1 MRRRGKPGPPDSA
14 DLHPA
19 GDAGSLRIHF
29 MLRLDISRRK
39 FRGGAPR
46 ERITSP
52 ETIGETYSAM
62 FTVPE
67 FVRDRLSP
75 W

>member
-1 MRRRGKPGPPDSA
+1 MRGGGKPGPPDSA

-19 GDAGSLRIHF
+19 GDAGHLRIHF
-29 MLRLDISRRK
+29 MLGFDISRRK
-39 FRGGAPR
+39 FRGEPPR

-52 ETIGETYSAM
+52 ETIGETYSAILP
-62 FTVPE
+62 VPE

-75 W
+75 